1 MKKLLLLLFSL
12 MLSFNAYGEWTKLVS
27 FGNVSLYIKLE
38 TLKERDGYIYFWL
51 MDSNNDKSSQGSI
64 QGVGH

>member
-1 MKKLLLLLFSL
+1 